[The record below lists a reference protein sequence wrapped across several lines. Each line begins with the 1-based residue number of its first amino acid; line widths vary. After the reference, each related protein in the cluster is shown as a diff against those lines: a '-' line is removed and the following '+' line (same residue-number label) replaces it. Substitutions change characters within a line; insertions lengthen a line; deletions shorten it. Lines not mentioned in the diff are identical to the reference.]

1 MAHFGRLCYTPVYI
15 CRKFISITMKKPDT
29 NKDLPELLP
38 DKTLDK
44 VKKELKKKKV
54 QIDILK
60 KIIEN
65 NQH

>member
-1 MAHFGRLCYTPVYI
+1 MNKPEI
-15 CRKFISITMKKPDT
+15 KKELSEQPPDT
-29 NKDLPELLP
+29 
-38 DKTLDK
+38 TLEK